1 MNFPH
6 MGRRDGWNT
15 KDGGIQ
21 TRTTGLVPARK
32 EVLCEE
38 SVFLCKDMVI
48 QMKKAIATIALSGA
62 IMLTA
67 ILCGCNTNPQDTTS
81 NGSSNAGS
89 SNSSTSSHSS
99 GTGSSSSNHSS
110 TSSPSTSSDADDLVS
125 PV

>member
-6 MGRRDGWNT
+6 MGRRGEWNT
-15 KDGGIQ
+15 MDGGIWA
-21 TRTTGLVPARK
+21 RKTGLVPARK
-32 EVLCEE
+32 EALCEE
-38 SVFLCKDMVI
+38 KHLLCKGMVI

-67 ILCGCNTNPQDTTS
+67 ILCGCNTNPQDTAS

-89 SNSSTSSHSS
+89 SSSTISNSS
-99 GTGSSSSNHSS
+99 GTGSSSSNRSS